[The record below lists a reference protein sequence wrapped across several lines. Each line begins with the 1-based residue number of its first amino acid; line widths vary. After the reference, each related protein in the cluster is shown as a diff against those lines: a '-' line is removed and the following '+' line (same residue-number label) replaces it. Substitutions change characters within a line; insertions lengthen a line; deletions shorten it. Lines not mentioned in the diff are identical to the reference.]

1 MDTIKQ
7 LLAASRMAKTPCR
20 VDMLHILLDSESAL
34 TEIEIKHKLSYD
46 YDRATIFR
54 NLRAFLKTGLLHTIA
69 LEGGEV
75 RYQVSTPRMQSHVH
89 AHFHCK
95 SCSNLYCLHA
105 VSLDKLNLPEGFE
118 AEDFD
123 LVVKGFCEKCKP
135 EKAKNT
141 NLSN

>member
-1 MDTIKQ
+1 MDNIKQ
-7 LLAASRMAKTPCR
+7 LLAASKMAKTPCR
-20 VDMLHILLDSESAL
+20 VDMLHILLDSETAL

-54 NLRAFLKTGLLHTIA
+54 NLRAFLKTGLLHAIA

-75 RYQVSTPRMQSHVH
+75 RYQVSESRLQSHVH

-95 SCSNLYCLHA
+95 ACSNLYCLNA

-118 AEDFD
+118 AEEFD
-123 LVVKGFCEKCKP
+123 LVVKGFCEKCTP
-135 EKAKNT
+135 EHAKHTRSAN
-141 NLSN
+141 